1 MTDKMV
7 ARVKEIDEELN
18 RIDDEVDI
26 LTKAMDRMYR
36 YRDFLKRKYFY
47 RDTIFHYSYGYEVLN
62 FNFTDNDLKV
72 LIDLR
77 EQRRR
82 VLLDEL
88 ARL

>member
-72 LIDLR
+72 LIDIR

-82 VLLDEL
+82 V
-88 ARL
+88 ARR

>member
-47 RDTIFHYSYGYEVLN
+47 RDTIFLTATAMK
-62 FNFTDNDLKV
+62 F
-72 LIDLR
+72 
-77 EQRRR
+77 
-82 VLLDEL
+82 
-88 ARL
+88 

>member
-72 LIDLR
+72 LIDIR
-77 EQRRR
+77 NSAGGRC
-82 VLLDEL
+82 
-88 ARL
+88 